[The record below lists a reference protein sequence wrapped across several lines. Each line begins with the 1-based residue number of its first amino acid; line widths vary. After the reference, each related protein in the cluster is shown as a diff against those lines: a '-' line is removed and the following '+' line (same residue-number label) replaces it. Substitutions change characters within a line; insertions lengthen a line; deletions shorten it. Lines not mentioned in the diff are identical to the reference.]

1 MLITGAGCTTQ
12 GTSYR
17 RSVDGTVVRVQYVN
31 PQHFTNF
38 SIHDRD
44 IRYSASVFTQEI
56 SKDLESVMNDRFPG
70 DRLTLR
76 FNNIELEGMVVRTNR
91 SALLSFDY
99 FLQDQSGRVVASGSQ
114 RLVETPWFHAPQAVR
129 SGPVPLESRML
140 QNWLRSLS
148 VAG

>member
-12 GTSYR
+12 GTSDR
-17 RSVDGTVVRVQYVN
+17 RSVAATVVRVQYVN

-76 FNNIELEGMVVRTNR
+76 FSNIELEGMVVRTNR

-114 RLVETPWFHAPQAVR
+114 RLVETPWFYTPQAVR
-129 SGPVPLESRML
+129 SGPVPF
-140 QNWLRSLS
+140 
-148 VAG
+148 